1 MKFEPVAAPHF
12 RPQVTVSRVMLE
24 TLAALIPALLAT
36 MWFFG
41 PGILINAVIATIVAV
56 GCEAAFLTA
65 RGRPVMPHVHDLSA
79 VLTAVL
85 LAFALPPL
93 TPWWVTATGAAFAIV
108 VAKHIYG
115 GLGYNPFNPAMAG
128 YVVLLVSFPA
138 HMTHWLPPSG
148 VDLTEIQPGLG
159 DTLTYALTG
168 LLPAGISWDTIGA
181 ATPLDDVKTQVGVM
195 RTVGEAR
202 TGLLYGVFGARGWE
216 WIANFVAVGGFWLLY
231 RKIIRWQIPVGFL
244 LGVIVP
250 ATLFYMI
257 DAGNHAP
264 PTFHVFSGA
273 TMLGAFFIATDPV
286 TAAASDRGRLIYGI
300 GIGLLVYVIRAWG
313 NYPDAVAFSVLLMNM
328 VVPVI
333 DRMTVPLAFG
343 HLPGREHEDR

>member
-1 MKFEPVAAPHF
+1 MA
-12 RPQVTVSRVMLE
+12 
-24 TLAALIPALLAT
+24 
-36 MWFFG
+36 G
-41 PGILINAVIATIVAV
+41 
-56 GCEAAFLTA
+56 
-65 RGRPVMPHVHDLSA
+65 
-79 VLTAVL
+79 
-85 LAFALPPL
+85 
-93 TPWWVTATGAAFAIV
+93 
-108 VAKHIYG
+108 
-115 GLGYNPFNPAMAG
+115 AMAG

-168 LLPAGISWDTIGA
+168 LLPAGLSWDTIGA